1 MAWVQ
6 SVVAYAL
13 FMRAVA
19 EEKHAAAVKL
29 QARARVR
36 SSKREVDEKRRQ
48 RQEATEQ
55 ANAATQLQVWYMRS
69 GARTRSARAQGR

>member
-36 SSKREVDEKRRQ
+36 SSKREVDEKTHD
-48 RQEATEQ
+48 ELLSKL
-55 ANAATQLQVWYMRS
+55 AAQI
-69 GARTRSARAQGR
+69 